1 MQRWCRRWFFKCL
14 RQHHVKN
21 FATAMQ
27 LEQRLKESATAF
39 HLECL
44 ATERHHSTF
53 ALSHKQKTQPTTF
66 FNIWSQIID
75 LCLMSYSF
83 LCLLHHFFKF
93 NPSPSFLRYSS
104 LYQVCCY
111 RSYTAP
117 KPQDPRLG
125 VGSSWDVS
133 SFGQLEMASW
143 EWNMSKSCWS
153 FKSWR
158 MGMDAYY
165 LRLLLILVGMSRL
178 EWGGAGSFVDM
189 ICGNILFE
197 AHGTKTISIHRP
209 SGCFGSSGAHWIWRC
224 SFSLRPCTHKLG
236 SHPVSSPFFSYICS
250 FLIIHVS
257 TYLVVIIYHTAIA
270 LAMKGSARES
280 SAGKSFWY
288 SISFAI
294 CPSIP
299 VFQTGEV

>member
-1 MQRWCRRWFFKCL
+1 MMWCLDHLGISQVIQFEVLPERSI
-14 RQHHVKN
+14 
-21 FATAMQ
+21 
-27 LEQRLKESATAF
+27 LEICVTHMLLIDSFSRK
-39 HLECL
+39 HG
-44 ATERHHSTF
+44 
-53 ALSHKQKTQPTTF
+53 
-66 FNIWSQIID
+66 ID
-75 LCLMSYSF
+75 LCIWEIATDVFGKIIWDHTFCSGDAKDDSSVCLNTMSIILQLQCNSSSGWKSPQPRLICF
-83 LCLLHHFFKF
+83 ESQTKSTANHIFQRMKPNHWFMFDVLKFPVFLLHLFFRF
-93 NPSPSFLRYSS
+93 NPSPSLS

-165 LRLLLILVGMSRL
+165 LTLLLVLVGMSRL

-197 AHGTKTISIHRP
+197 THGPR
-209 SGCFGSSGAHWIWRC
+209 
-224 SFSLRPCTHKLG
+224 L
-236 SHPVSSPFFSYICS
+236 
-250 FLIIHVS
+250 
-257 TYLVVIIYHTAIA
+257 
-270 LAMKGSARES
+270 
-280 SAGKSFWY
+280 
-288 SISFAI
+288 
-294 CPSIP
+294 
-299 VFQTGEV
+299 

>member
-1 MQRWCRRWFFKCL
+1 MMWCLDHLGISQVMQFEVLPERRILEICVTHMLLIDSFSRKHGIDLCIWEIATDVFWENYMGSHSLQRWCRRWFFKCL

-165 LRLLLILVGMSRL
+165 LTLLLILVGMSRL

-197 AHGTKTISIHRP
+197 AHGPR
-209 SGCFGSSGAHWIWRC
+209 
-224 SFSLRPCTHKLG
+224 L
-236 SHPVSSPFFSYICS
+236 
-250 FLIIHVS
+250 
-257 TYLVVIIYHTAIA
+257 
-270 LAMKGSARES
+270 
-280 SAGKSFWY
+280 
-288 SISFAI
+288 
-294 CPSIP
+294 
-299 VFQTGEV
+299 